1 MSNKALAQRLVTS
14 NIISV
19 DELEKAKETQGA
31 SGAKLINI
39 LMDQG
44 SVSPDVV
51 RQQMSETHNAPAM
64 NLANF
69 EIDPEAL
76 KLMTGDQC
84 QKHKAIPI
92 SRAGSNLVVAF
103 ADPSNIFSRD
113 DIAFITRC
121 KIQVVVAL
129 EKEIEGAIEKYY
141 SVSMGDE
148 VASVL
153 TQMEVT
159 GVEEGAV
166 VGPNIELDKSDDPVI
181 RFVNM
186 MLVDAIKT
194 GVSDIH
200 VEPYENYLRVRFRKD
215 GQLVEKYRPP
225 AAISAAIASRLKV
238 MSRLDI
244 TEKRKPQDGRIK
256 IRVPG
261 RKDSVDFRV
270 SVLPTVAGEK
280 VVMRILDKSN
290 LKLDLRDLGFEEE
303 ELEKFLAAIRRPQG
317 LVLVTGPT
325 GSGKTTTL
333 YSALYELHDVSKNIS
348 TAEDPVEFNI
358 QGINQ
363 TQMKPDIGYNFSDAL
378 RSFLRQDP
386 DIILVG
392 EIRDL
397 VTAEVSFKAAST
409 GHLVLSTLHTNDATK
424 TVDRLINM
432 GVPPFLVTSTV
443 ELILAQRLLSKICQ
457 HCKVEDKVTADVLK
471 SAGVPAHQMD
481 GFVCY
486 KGAGCPKCE
495 GRGRSG
501 RVAVYEVMPM
511 SDHLRDGIL
520 SGVTPLELRRAAIRG
535 GLSTLRQ
542 SALVKAK
549 KGLVSM
555 EDVLNKTMA
564 DPEMA

>member
-1 MSNKALAQRLVTS
+1 MSNKALAQRLVQS
-14 NIISV
+14 NLVSI
-19 DELEKAKETQGA
+19 DELEKAKATQSS

-39 LMDQG
+39 LLDQG
-44 SVSPDVV
+44 SVSAEVV
-51 RQQMSETHNAPAM
+51 RQQMSETHGAPAM
-64 NLANF
+64 DLANF
-69 EIDPEAL
+69 EVDPEAL

-84 QKHKAIPI
+84 RKHKAVPI
-92 SRAGSNLVVAF
+92 SLAGNNLVVAF

-141 SVSMGDE
+141 SISMGDQ
-148 VASVL
+148 VSKVL
-153 TQMEVT
+153 TEMEVDD
-159 GVEEGAV
+159 GDGD
-166 VGPNIELDKSDDPVI
+166 ELANFDLDESEDPVI

-186 MLVDAIKT
+186 MLVEAIKSGT
-194 GVSDIH
+194 SDIH

-215 GQLVEKYRPP
+215 GVLVEKYRPP
-225 AAISAAIASRLKV
+225 ATISSAIASRLKV

-244 TEKRKPQDGRIK
+244 TEKRRPQDGRIK
-256 IRVPG
+256 ITIPG

-270 SVLPTVAGEK
+270 SVLPTVGGEK

-290 LKLDLRDLGFEEE
+290 LKLDLRDLGFEDA
-303 ELEKFLAAIRRPQG
+303 ELEKFLKAIHRPQG

-333 YSALYELHDVSKNIS
+333 YSALYELHDITKNIS

-363 TQMKPDIGYNFSDAL
+363 TQVKPDIDYNFSDAL

-424 TVDRLINM
+424 TIDRLINM
-432 GVPPFLVTSTV
+432 GVPPYLVTSTV

-457 HCKVEDKVTADVLK
+457 HCKTEDKVTPEVLK
-471 SAGVPAHQMD
+471 AAGVPDDQIN
-481 GFVCY
+481 GFTCY
-486 KGAGCPKCE
+486 KGAGCPKCGGL
-495 GRGRSG
+495 GRAGRL
-501 RVAVYEVMPM
+501 AVYEVMPM
-511 SDHLRDGIL
+511 SDPLRDGIL
-520 SGVTPLELRRAAIRG
+520 TGATPLELRKAAIRG

-542 SALVKAK
+542 SALVKVR

-555 EDVLNKTMA
+555 EDVLNKTMQ
-564 DPEMA
+564 DPEM